1 MAGVLA
7 ALRPEPHR
15 GDQVAA
21 GVVVLAVAIYVLEIR
36 FADTWGAGIHF
47 VIDGLATFAV
57 GALAV
62 QSPLEGERP
71 RAFQSVLYIAT
82 FFLAILTLANLADI
96 LGADDPLNASGT
108 LVWIGLLLVVLCA
121 WFSTRRNSAIMTLLG
136 VVTFGIVVEAFIDWV
151 FNPHGITTFRWILL
165 LLIAAY
171 ALGSLNQR
179 GARPRHAVQFVNAA
193 GLAAILLAVTFVFGE
208 FLEGLFSGGE
218 SRFDAGTGWE
228 LVLLACGF
236 GLVAY
241 AGVDREPGP
250 GYLGVAVL
258 LLFAAIAGAPGSG
271 GASLI
276 GWPLVLILLAGGMLA
291 IGLRPSHPLPPSPDA
306 GRPPPPPPA
315 PMPVTPQ
322 SESESPT
329 DSLFRDP
336 PTEQIGGEDPTEVDD
351 R

>member
-1 MAGVLA
+1 MAAVLA

-21 GVVVLAVAIYVLEIR
+21 GAVVLTVAIYVLEIR
-36 FADTWGAGIHF
+36 FADTWGTGIRF
-47 VIDGLATFAV
+47 VIDALALFLV

-62 QSPLEGERP
+62 QSAPEGERP
-71 RAFQSVLYIAT
+71 RAYQSVLYIAT
-82 FFLAILTLANLADI
+82 FALALLTLINVAHI
-96 LGADDPLNASGT
+96 FGVDDPLAASGT
-108 LVWIGLLLVVLCA
+108 VVWIGLLLVALCA
-121 WFSTRRNSAIMTLLG
+121 WFSVRRNSAIMTLLG
-136 VVTFGIVVEAFIDWV
+136 AVTFGIVVEAFIDWV
-151 FNPHGITTFRWILL
+151 FDPHGVTTFRWILL
-165 LLIAAY
+165 VLIAAF
-171 ALGSLNQR
+171 ALASLNQR

-193 GLAAILLAVTFVFGE
+193 GLGALVLALTFVFGSL
-208 FLEGLFSGGE
+208 LEGLFSAGDQQ
-218 SRFDAGTGWE
+218 FDAGTGWE

-258 LLFAAIAGAPGSG
+258 ALFAGIAGAPSSG

-276 GWPLVLILLAGGMLA
+276 GWPIVLLLMAGGMLA

-306 GRPPPPPPA
+306 GAPPPPPPA
-315 PMPVTPQ
+315 PMPTPTERLF
-322 SESESPT
+322 SE
-329 DSLFRDP
+329 P
-336 PTEQIGGEDPTEVDD
+336 PTTPLGDDDPTEVQD